1 MCRRVHGFDGLLGV
15 ELSPEEA
22 RAELRVRDELRQRGG
37 AVHGGV
43 HASLAD
49 SLACAST
56 AAALEP
62 AVKLTSAIA
71 TQVNLL
77 RPIAQGTIHAEALA
91 KHRGRT
97 TWVWE
102 VEITDDSGTLCALAR
117 VTVGVRDR

>member
-1 MCRRVHGFDGLLGV
+1 MCRRVDPFDALLGI
-15 ELSPEEA
+15 ELSPEAA
-22 RAELRVRDELRQRGG
+22 RAEVRVRDELRQRGG
-37 AVHGGV
+37 SVHGGV
-43 HASLAD
+43 HASVAD

-62 AVKLTSAIA
+62 DVKLTSAIA
-71 TQVNLL
+71 TQVSLL
-77 RPIAQGTIHAEALA
+77 RPITQGTIHAAAVA

-102 VEITDDSGTLCALAR
+102 VEITDNTGALCALVR